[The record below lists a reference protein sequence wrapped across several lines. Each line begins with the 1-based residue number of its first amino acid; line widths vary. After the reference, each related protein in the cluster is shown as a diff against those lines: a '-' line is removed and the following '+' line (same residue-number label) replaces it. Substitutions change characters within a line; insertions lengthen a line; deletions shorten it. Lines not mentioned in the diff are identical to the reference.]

1 MVNRFESELRA
12 LQTDIEYYQS
22 EIRYCEE
29 VIKRLQ
35 EQKKEKQTILND
47 LLKYK
52 GIMQE
57 VDGK

>member
-52 GIMQE
+52 RIMQE

>member
-22 EIRYCEE
+22 EIRYCEK